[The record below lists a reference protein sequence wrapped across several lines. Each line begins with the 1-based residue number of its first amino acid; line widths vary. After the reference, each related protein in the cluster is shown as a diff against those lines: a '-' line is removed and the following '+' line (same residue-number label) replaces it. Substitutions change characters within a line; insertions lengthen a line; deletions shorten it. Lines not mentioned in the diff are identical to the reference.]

1 MLQGHA
7 IVQTLSLWHL
17 GKIHVGSEVKIMALG
32 WVSLQVL
39 RFSPGGIQAMFH
51 FRFHLYG
58 NLIGRTSKLLIM

>member
-17 GKIHVGSEVKIMALG
+17 GKIHVGFEVNIMALG

-39 RFSPGGIQAMFH
+39 PFSPGGIQAMLH
-51 FRFHLYG
+51 SRLHLYG
-58 NLIGRTSKLLIM
+58 NLIG